1 MNCPLV
7 ESAKHLAGVW
17 MWLRSLEMELTLSV
31 THPDLVSSCLIGL
44 ICGSPC
50 QPVLDSPP
58 TGKLALIILL
68 PLPGWPR
75 GAPCSLLLLLPRP
88 LGHAVTR
95 TPFRDD
101 SSLCCPGGSS
111 PLQTLVLLA
120 VTSPGA
126 WPGLVA
132 VTAGE
137 PLQSRLCP
145 AHAGCLH
152 GGRPQGTQ
160 AVTVPGCQVPRTCPP
175 PSCSLQAESQRQ
187 LPCLLPGWSGPPG
200 PV

>member
-1 MNCPLV
+1 MLNWVDL
-7 ESAKHLAGVW
+7 W
-17 MWLRSLEMELTLSV
+17 ISL
-31 THPDLVSSCLIGL
+31 PACIGL
-44 ICGSPC
+44 SSYWKAGSYYSA
-50 QPVLDSPP
+50 SPP
-58 TGKLALIILL
+58 RLA
-68 PLPGWPR
+68 R
-75 GAPCSLLLLLPRP
+75 GAPCSLLLVLPRP

-160 AVTVPGCQVPRTCPP
+160 AVTVPGCRVPRTCPP